1 MGEAPSL
8 ASSADVRGCTRGAL
22 CRVWAGLL
30 ACGEAGVTRTARGL
44 CVSGRGKGSK
54 EIVEEEEEEEEGL
67 FKANTVNEEG
77 PKRDRATRRWRK
89 RRRWWWRRKAD

>member
-1 MGEAPSL
+1 MGEAPSS

-54 EIVEEEEEEEEGL
+54 IVEEEEEEEEGL